1 VRILRRLALSLAI
14 AGVLLWLLAV
24 WAGVGPEDL
33 WGALRRL
40 DRGTYLTALSVHVGI
55 YTVRSLRYAALIPAG
70 QRPRLLPMWACSAAH
85 NLAAYILPAKTGEA
99 TLVLYLRSLA
109 GVPAASGL
117 ACLVVARLLDLA
129 VLGVSVGGVL
139 LLLAPRFKAAPWMG
153 AAGSAS
159 AGLGLGFTLLCL
171 RPHWPALLATRL
183 LGRLGLESHPFG
195 ARLLARAGEVT
206 AALRLAASGPRLLL
220 AWLLTAGTWA
230 LVFQFYAVL
239 ARGTGLPADLSYPEA
254 CLGSSLA
261 VLFNLLPI
269 NGFAGF
275 GTQEAGWK
283 IGFGLLGVPADLAL
297 ASGLAAHL
305 VQLANVVLFGL
316 LGHLWM
322 GLFGG
327 QAATPAAVSSAARAD
342 GAPAAL
348 EPTARDGSR
357 PRA

>member
-1 VRILRRLALSLAI
+1 MKTLRRLGLSLAI
-14 AGVLLWLLAV
+14 AAVLLWLLSV
-24 WAGVGPEDL
+24 WAGVGPGDL
-33 WGALRRL
+33 VGALQRL
-40 DRGTYLTALSVHVGI
+40 DRSTYLTALGVHLCI
-55 YTVRSLRYAALIPAG
+55 YTVRSWRYAVLIPEAH
-70 QRPRLLPMWACSAAH
+70 RPRFVPMWACSAAH
-85 NLAAYILPAKTGEA
+85 NLAAYVLPAKTGEA

-109 GVPAASGL
+109 GVPGSSGL

-129 VLGVSVGGVL
+129 VLGVSVGLVL
-139 LLLAPRFKAAPWMG
+139 LWLAPGFKAAPWMG
-153 AAGSAS
+153 AAGLAS
-159 AGLGLGFTLLCL
+159 LGLGVAFTLLCL
-171 RPHWPALLATRL
+171 RPHWPARLATLL
-183 LGRLGLESHPFG
+183 LGRLGLERHPVG

-206 AALRLAASGPRLLL
+206 AALRLAAAGPRLLV
-220 AWLLTAGTWA
+220 AWLLTAGIWA

-239 ARGTGLPADLSYPEA
+239 ARGTGLPATMSYPEA

-305 VQLANVVLFGL
+305 VQLANVVCFGL

-322 GLFGG
+322 GLAGRG
-327 QAATPAAVSSAARAD
+327 AALPSVPPGAS
-342 GAPAAL
+342 GEAPAAG
-348 EPTARDGSR
+348 PGGPSAPPRGPGS
-357 PRA
+357 